1 MKVAILSDI
10 HDHLHNLR
18 AFEPV
23 LGEAEALIFCGDFC
37 APFTLAALAELF
49 RGPIHAVFGNN
60 DGDQWLLSKVA
71 SRFEHVRLEGPFARL
86 ELGGRKIFVVHYPEI
101 AEDVG
106 ASGRYA
112 LVCFG
117 HNHQATAKKLG
128 QTLLLN
134 PGEVMGRFGISSIAL
149 YDTSTGEPI
158 FYSLQEGKPVPWQPQ
173 TPIAEYRI

>member
-1 MKVAILSDI
+1 VKIAVLSDI

-23 LGEAEALIFCGDFC
+23 IKEADALIFCGDFC
-37 APFTLAALAELF
+37 APFSLATLAELF
-49 RGPIHAVFGNN
+49 KGPIHAVFGNN

-71 SRFEHVRLEGPFARL
+71 LRFENVRLEGPFARL
-86 ELGGRKIFVVHYPEI
+86 ELGGKAIFVVHYPEI
-101 AEDVG
+101 AEDVA

-112 LVCFG
+112 LVCYG
-117 HNHQATAKKLG
+117 HNHRAAVVKIG

-149 YDTSTGEPI
+149 YDTEANEAV
-158 FYSLQEGKPVPWQPQ
+158 FYSLKDGKPVIWQPSS
-173 TPIAEYRI
+173 P